1 MKPKPDANGPSALKW
16 TKFMTDV
23 VGKNKQGGN
32 MLDKRSEI
40 FNELPKSWSGQRI
53 KNLHEACI
61 DWSQ

>member
-1 MKPKPDANGPSALKW
+1 
-16 TKFMTDV
+16 MTDV

-32 MLDKRSEI
+32 MLEKRSEI
-40 FNELPKSWSGQRI
+40 FTELPKSWSGQRI